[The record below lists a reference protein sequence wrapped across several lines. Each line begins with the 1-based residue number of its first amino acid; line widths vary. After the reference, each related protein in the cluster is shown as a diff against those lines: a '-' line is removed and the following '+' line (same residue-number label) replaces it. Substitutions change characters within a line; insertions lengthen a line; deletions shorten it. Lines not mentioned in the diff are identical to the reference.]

1 MRKRNTTLACTL
13 MLLMSMFL
21 IPADVG
27 AQIKWQEDFNY
38 PTGNL
43 YGHGGWGKYGSNP
56 NDPIQVVEQT
66 LDYEGY
72 PGGVKGKSVKLGAAS
87 SGEDLLVR
95 FDPSEEGIKN
105 GTMYY
110 SALIN
115 VSEAPSGPVH
125 VMALLARTFS
135 SVVKDGTSPTELG
148 RLYVNAGDDEG
159 HYKLGVERG
168 STKAVLG
175 CMLIQ
180 QAILKSQKLL
190 MLCLTRHQQVAVYQH
205 GDYKDLN
212 CAKEQIIAQ
221 QHLLYLWDHCV

>member
-38 PTGNL
+38 PAGNL

-115 VSEAPSGPVH
+115 VS
-125 VMALLARTFS
+125 
-135 SVVKDGTSPTELG
+135 SV
-148 RLYVNAGDDEG
+148 
-159 HYKLGVERG
+159 
-168 STKAVLG
+168 
-175 CMLIQ
+175 
-180 QAILKSQKLL
+180 
-190 MLCLTRHQQVAVYQH
+190 
-205 GDYKDLN
+205 
-212 CAKEQIIAQ
+212 
-221 QHLLYLWDHCV
+221 

>member
-38 PTGNL
+38 PAGNL

-168 STKAVLG
+168 STKAVYANRSFNIGENLSR
-175 CMLIQ
+175 C
-180 QAILKSQKLL
+180 
-190 MLCLTRHQQVAVYQH
+190 C
-205 GDYKDLN
+205 
-212 CAKEQIIAQ
+212 
-221 QHLLYLWDHCV
+221 

>member
-1 MRKRNTTLACTL
+1 MKKRNTTLACAL

-135 SVVKDGTSPTELG
+135 SVVKD
-148 RLYVNAGDDEG
+148 
-159 HYKLGVERG
+159 
-168 STKAVLG
+168 
-175 CMLIQ
+175 
-180 QAILKSQKLL
+180 
-190 MLCLTRHQQVAVYQH
+190 
-205 GDYKDLN
+205 
-212 CAKEQIIAQ
+212 
-221 QHLLYLWDHCV
+221 

>member
-1 MRKRNTTLACTL
+1 
-13 MLLMSMFL
+13 
-21 IPADVG
+21 
-27 AQIKWQEDFNY
+27 
-38 PTGNL
+38 
-43 YGHGGWGKYGSNP
+43 
-56 NDPIQVVEQT
+56 
-66 LDYEGY
+66 
-72 PGGVKGKSVKLGAAS
+72 
-87 SGEDLLVR
+87 
-95 FDPSEEGIKN
+95 
-105 GTMYY
+105 MYY

-168 STKAVLG
+168 STKAVYANRSFNIGETYLVVVKYEIG
-175 CMLIQ
+175 AAGERYDGVTLYVNP
-180 QAILKSQKLL
+180 ASYTEEQKLL

-205 GDYKDLN
+205 GDCKDLN